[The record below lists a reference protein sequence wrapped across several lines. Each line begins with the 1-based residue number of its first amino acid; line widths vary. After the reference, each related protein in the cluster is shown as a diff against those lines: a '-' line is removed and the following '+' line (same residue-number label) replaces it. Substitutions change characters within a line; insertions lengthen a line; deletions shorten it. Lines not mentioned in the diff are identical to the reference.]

1 MNMFYSQP
9 SCWWFLY
16 FIIQYLAVGG
26 TNCNEI
32 HQHNF
37 IKIKIL
43 ESEWNTFERE
53 EILSM
58 TQLTE
63 PNLECAIHCSV
74 NKNCSGYLY
83 HRNSGKRKKISF
95 LTTLTIIYFK
105 VNHSCSYF
113 RNM

>member
-37 IKIKIL
+37 KKIKFL

-63 PNLECAIHCSV
+63 PNLECAMQCSI
-74 NKNCSGYLY
+74 NQNCSGYLY
-83 HRNSGKRKKISF
+83 HRNSGKRK
-95 LTTLTIIYFK
+95 
-105 VNHSCSYF
+105 
-113 RNM
+113 